1 MSCGI
6 YYISLLLISTNLL
19 VTYIIHTLFTDIKRN
34 NVMLTYFGNG
44 ITSNKEKNI
53 IMRSISDINEW
64 MMILLYTIFSNMITF
79 LHTPYDT
86 NISHYCLKLKES
98 TNIIIILTNIIVKMT
113 IINYNKTINN

>member
-44 ITSNKEKNI
+44 IISNKEKNI

-79 LHTPYDT
+79 LHTPYTKNKKHDT
-86 NISHYCLKLKES
+86 DCAI
-98 TNIIIILTNIIVKMT
+98 
-113 IINYNKTINN
+113 